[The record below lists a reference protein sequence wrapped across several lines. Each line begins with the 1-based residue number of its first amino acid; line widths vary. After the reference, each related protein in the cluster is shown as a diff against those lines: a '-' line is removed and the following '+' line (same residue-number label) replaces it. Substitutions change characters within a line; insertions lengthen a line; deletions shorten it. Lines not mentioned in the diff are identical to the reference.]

1 MVPIFMKRNG
11 AKVAML
17 IVYVDDIVV
26 TKNDEKRI
34 IALKAYLG
42 KEIEIND
49 LGELRYFLGNEVERS
64 KNGIVISQCKYT
76 LGQLEETGKLGAKL
90 VDTPIEQNHRLHFT
104 SGELLHNQSA
114 HKRLVGRLIYLT
126 NTRPDISPIVSL
138 LSQFMHA
145 PRTDH

>member
-42 KEIEIND
+42 KEFEINH

-64 KNGIVISQCKYT
+64 KN
-76 LGQLEETGKLGAKL
+76 
-90 VDTPIEQNHRLHFT
+90 
-104 SGELLHNQSA
+104 
-114 HKRLVGRLIYLT
+114 
-126 NTRPDISPIVSL
+126 
-138 LSQFMHA
+138 
-145 PRTDH
+145 

>member
-42 KEIEIND
+42 K
-49 LGELRYFLGNEVERS
+49 
-64 KNGIVISQCKYT
+64 
-76 LGQLEETGKLGAKL
+76 
-90 VDTPIEQNHRLHFT
+90 
-104 SGELLHNQSA
+104 
-114 HKRLVGRLIYLT
+114 
-126 NTRPDISPIVSL
+126 
-138 LSQFMHA
+138 
-145 PRTDH
+145 